1 MQGSSSGEL
10 PNWAL
15 NLTILTEYINTLLP
29 KERDILFD
37 KLGIKSIRDLES
49 LFLSQNEMHVEPY
62 EEQLMNITEYWLS
75 KHLRLIV
82 PPILI
87 VIGTIGNILS
97 CIILLRRQMARISTY
112 VYLGALAIVDT
123 FVLYMGLF
131 RIWLGEVADFNIM
144 GKHDAICKIFMLL
157 GYTASDFS
165 VWIIVAV
172 TVERYIAVCFPLQ
185 ANVMCNTKRALFV
198 ILAILAVILTIN
210 LHFLWTVKVVEF
222 KEFGEHVKKCTGGE
236 RYQDFIRIWPWVDA
250 FIYSFLPF
258 ILIMSLN
265 FLIIRQVF
273 LAHRDREQFLSNDS
287 QRRTTSQD
295 TGYKITVMLL
305 SISFTFL
312 LTTLPMVICM
322 IIGAILQSDTDLKVI
337 AQISLASTIT
347 EYLMY
352 INHSMNFF
360 LYCATGQK
368 FRQQLSRLAC
378 WKTEMNQYRSQM
390 VSESMTVNGGTYN
403 CTYRSR
409 NADQTEMIDVNNRSG
424 KQCLLNRTVT

>member
-1 MQGSSSGEL
+1 MQGSSSGEV

-15 NLTILTEYINTLLP
+15 NLTTLAQYLNTLLP
-29 KERDILFD
+29 EDREILFN
-37 KLGIKSIRDLES
+37 KLGIKSISDLES
-49 LFLSQNEMHVEPY
+49 ILESQDTMIVEPY
-62 EEQLMNITEYWLS
+62 EEQLMNITENWLS

-97 CIILLRRQMARISTY
+97 CVILLRRQMARISTY

-131 RIWLGEVADFNIM
+131 RIWIGEVANFNIM
-144 GKHDAICKIFMLL
+144 SKHDAICKIFMLL
-157 GYTASDFS
+157 GYSASDFS

-185 ANVMCNTKRALFV
+185 ANIMCNTKRALFV
-198 ILAILAVILTIN
+198 IFAIFALILTIN

-222 KEFGEHVKKCTGGE
+222 KEFGENVKKCTEGE
-236 RYQDFIRIWPWVDA
+236 HYNDLFRIWPWVDA

-273 LAHRDREQFLSNDS
+273 IAHRDREQFLTNDS
-287 QRRTTSQD
+287 KRRTSSQD
-295 TGYKITVMLL
+295 TGYKITIMLL
-305 SISFTFL
+305 TISFAFL

-322 IIGAILQSDTDLKVI
+322 IIGAIVQQETDLQVI
-337 AQISLASTIT
+337 AQMTLASTIT

-368 FRQQLSRLAC
+368 FRHQLYRLAC
-378 WKTEMNQYRSQM
+378 WKTEVNQYRSQM
-390 VSESMTVNGGTYN
+390 VSESMTANGGTYN

-409 NADQTEMIDVNNRSG
+409 NADHTEMLDVNNRSG
-424 KQCLLNRTVT
+424 KQCLLNRHVP